1 MVNLVP
7 TFWEQLIF
15 SYYFQLTINL
25 VPTVNSL
32 MEVAY
37 VTNGVRGW
45 HIGSLRGK

>member
-32 MEVAY
+32 TEIAY
-37 VTNGVRGW
+37 VTNGVRRW
-45 HIGSLRGK
+45 HI